1 MTAVR
6 AHAFAR
12 AGLVGNPSD
21 LYGGAGIGFTFDA
34 FRAEVEL
41 ADAAE
46 WSCPSPLLE
55 AALAEAA
62 DLEQPPGAFRF
73 TSDVPRQA
81 GLAGSSAIV
90 IAALRALAARA
101 GRALPPSELAERAWR
116 AENERLG
123 IRSGPM
129 DRLVQAHGGL
139 LRMDFA
145 TPFAPGACAALDPA
159 LLPPLLLAWDPEPGR
174 ASGQVHDEV
183 WARWQA
189 GDAEVRRA
197 MDAFRPLVEQAAAA
211 LAAGDR
217 PALKRCVDA
226 NFELRAAVFPIGPR
240 DRRMIELGRAAGAAA
255 KFCGSG
261 GAVLLVLDG
270 SEDRAALGAALGA
283 DGFRCLEPR
292 VVAAGEGA

>member
-101 GRALPPSELAERAWR
+101 GGALPPSELAERAWR

-145 TPFAPGACAALDPA
+145 MPFAPGACAALDPA
-159 LLPPLLLAWDPEPGR
+159 ALPPLLLAWDPHPGR
-174 ASGQVHDEV
+174 ASGAVHDEV
-183 WARWQA
+183 WAAPRCACPATTSPSKSTSATSRSPWKPVSA
-189 GDAEVRRA
+189 SRSAKVAAPWVRASSPRSSPDPRRA
-197 MDAFRPLVEQAAAA
+197 QP
-211 LAAGDR
+211 
-217 PALKRCVDA
+217 
-226 NFELRAAVFPIGPR
+226 
-240 DRRMIELGRAAGAAA
+240 
-255 KFCGSG
+255 GSG
-261 GAVLLVLDG
+261 N
-270 SEDRAALGAALGA
+270 
-283 DGFRCLEPR
+283 P
-292 VVAAGEGA
+292 AG